1 MTSKNRQ
8 DYLRL
13 TARDFGPILDADI
26 EMRPLTVFV
35 GPSNTGKSYLAILV
49 YALHK
54 FFYRYA
60 SDDPF
65 ERIMA
70 GPRQW
75 DVELSTLDA
84 GNMER
89 LGLSEEVIAQV
100 FRWTKDVVT
109 ETNASLD
116 KFLDPFG
123 SPDTEL
129 SELPT
134 FISDVVRRLLNSD
147 VFSDLFSTE
156 ITRCF
161 GIKGVTD
168 LLRYESGNVVDI
180 EVQRA
185 EEEIKRWTYNFRLS
199 DERTTLSSE
208 IPVSTPLQIGQT
220 FQAIWHLS
228 GDIAL
233 LRRADLEGIAE
244 DERQQIV
251 QYIGKRSLAY
261 LCSEVSSHLFAP
273 LNSPAY
279 YLPAG
284 RAGVMHAHQVVIRA
298 LIASASRTALGSDL
312 PLPALSGVLGD
323 FLEQLVDLA
332 GGPSV
337 RRRLTP
343 RVQMNARTNVIA
355 EDLERKILGGQLRK
369 EETQIDYPSFVYRP
383 IDWTLDL
390 SLTNSSSMVSELA
403 PVVLYLREV
412 IESGDLLIVEEP
424 ESHLH
429 PEMQVEFTRILAKAV
444 RSGVRVLI
452 TTHSEW
458 VLEEL
463 ANLIRL
469 SELPEERRD
478 GIEGADVALEHSEV
492 GAWFFNSGEEGKGS
506 VVREIPLDIEEG
518 AFPSGFG
525 LITETL
531 YNRWATISERIEE
544 E

>member
-1 MTSKNRQ
+1 M
-8 DYLRL
+8 LRC
-13 TARDFGPILDADI
+13 
-26 EMRPLTVFV
+26 
-35 GPSNTGKSYLAILV
+35 
-49 YALHK
+49 
-54 FFYRYA
+54 
-60 SDDPF
+60 
-65 ERIMA
+65 
-70 GPRQW
+70 
-75 DVELSTLDA
+75 
-84 GNMER
+84 
-89 LGLSEEVIAQV
+89 
-100 FRWTKDVVT
+100 FRWTRDVVT
-109 ETNASLD
+109 ETDVSLD
-116 KFLDPFG
+116 NFLDPFG

-129 SELPT
+129 SELPA

-147 VFSDLFSTE
+147 AFSDLFSAE

-168 LLRYESGNVVDI
+168 LLRYESGDVVDI

-185 EEEIKRWTYNFRLS
+185 EEEINRWTYNFHVS

-208 IPVSTPLQIGQT
+208 IPMSTPLQIGQT
-220 FQAIWHLS
+220 FQANWHLS
-228 GDIAL
+228 GDIAT
-233 LRRADLEGIAE
+233 LRSADLEGMPE

-261 LCSEVSSHLFAP
+261 LCSEVSSRLFAP
-273 LNSPAY
+273 LNRPAY
-279 YLPAG
+279 YLPAD

-323 FLEQLVDLA
+323 FLEQLVELA
-332 GGPSV
+332 GGRSV

-343 RVQMNARTNVIA
+343 RVQMNAKTNVIA
-355 EDLERKILGGQLRK
+355 EDLERKILGGQLRR

-412 IESGDLLIVEEP
+412 LESGDLLIVEEP